1 MNVQKRLPPK
11 IPYKD
16 PDIWD
21 PPESLQKNVSN
32 PKISKPVS
40 RANKN
45 FNVSKPNPKG
55 SIKKIKKQEGRPS
68 FLLERYPEGD
78 GPDKNLIEMLERDVI
93 DFSPN
98 VNFDDI
104 A

>member
-1 MNVQKRLPPK
+1 MSVDFNATKSNFRATNRNFSMNVQKRLPPK

-40 RANKN
+40 RASKN
-45 FNVSKPNPKG
+45 FNVSKPNTKG
-55 SIKKIKKQEGRPS
+55 SIKKIKK
-68 FLLERYPEGD
+68 
-78 GPDKNLIEMLERDVI
+78 
-93 DFSPN
+93 
-98 VNFDDI
+98 
-104 A
+104 